1 MTDRFLVVWSYDLRR
16 SGEHVSRAVIQKASV
31 DTPSASKPT
40 WFVLTNHGNVL
51 LCVARDPTI
60 RISEIARSV
69 GIGERAAQK
78 ILADLVSGGFLV
90 RIKEGRRNRYEIN
103 RNAHL
108 RHPLFAELEIG
119 PLLDVLRDGHE

>member
-1 MTDRFLVVWSYDLRR
+1 MKT
-16 SGEHVSRAVIQKASV
+16 
-31 DTPSASKPT
+31 T

-51 LCVARDPTI
+51 LCIAREPTI
-60 RISEIARSV
+60 RISEIADKV
-69 GIGERAAQK
+69 GIGERATQK
-78 ILADLVSGGFLV
+78 IVADLVSEGFLV

-108 RHPLFAELEIG
+108 RHALFADLEIG